1 MALVQ
6 CQMEEDFMKQFVR
19 GCATLL
25 ALLSGAACAGQTQT
39 SAAAPARDSQPV
51 APPAPPPTPS
61 AKPDTSWLKWDSAGK
76 TVTLSLVVTKP
87 AGSTS
92 GLINGHRSGEWL
104 IVVPLR
110 WTVKWDW
117 RNDDPGDV
125 HSLVVMTQRE
135 KIPLEGGRAAFSNAM
150 SRSVTAGLGT
160 GQTDQTTF
168 EADEA
173 GWYWL
178 MCGVP
183 NHALNGEWLE
193 LRVSPEAQ
201 LPGLQLKPR

>member
-1 MALVQ
+1 VI
-6 CQMEEDFMKQFVR
+6 
-19 GCATLL
+19 
-25 ALLSGAACAGQTQT
+25 ALLTTVLACAGT
-39 SAAAPARDSQPV
+39 SQSASPAAQPAQPASPPASGSAPRDS
-51 APPAPPPTPS
+51 
-61 AKPDTSWLKWDSAGK
+61 SWLKSDSVAR
-76 TVTLSLVVTKP
+76 TATLTLAVTQPT
-87 AGSTS
+87 GSPS
-92 GLINGHRSGEWL
+92 AAINGLRAGEAR
-104 IVVPLR
+104 IVVPVG

-117 RNDDPGDV
+117 RNEDASEP

-150 SRSVTAGLGT
+150 TRMVGAGLAR

-183 NHALNGEWLE
+183 SHALNGEWIE
-193 LRVSPEAQ
+193 LRVSPDARTASVEV
-201 LPGLQLKPR
+201 KPR